1 MDINNSSGG
10 YQSLLSM
17 LGLQSQADSSAT
29 TTTTSPSYGAVD
41 YSDGDRVSVSLRAE
55 KLSRISAE
63 FFSGAINSS
72 QIPALTER
80 LYENGFLSADEFQM
94 LGGQT
99 QTVSAITEA
108 SNFLN
113 RFILDESVDGDSDA
127 ARALLCVVA
136 VIDGMDEPTT
146 GVKRRQESDAY
157 DYVANYTDLLKE
169 AEAPADIIAG
179 FENVLDVLS
188 ALDKVRKTEQ
198 STGALAS
205 YASVQEAYDELYKN
219 A

>member
-1 MDINNSSGG
+1 VDINNSSGG
-10 YQSLLSM
+10 YQNLLSM
-17 LGLQSQADSSAT
+17 LGLQGQAGSGTA

-41 YSDGDRVSVSLRAE
+41 YNDGDRVSVSLRAE

-80 LYENGFLSADEFQM
+80 LYANGFLSADEFQM

-127 ARALLCVVA
+127 ARALLSVVS

-146 GVKRRQESDAY
+146 GDKRREESDAY